1 MYKFR
6 NRRFIFRKT
15 VYTDVCKTFY
25 SIPVYTAFFLK
36 INPRVRNTKKTSK
49 IKNSSISVE
58 KVYFVGLYCIIIL
71 QCIVQKIAYN
81 ITVISLALL
90 YALHTFD
97 VTSYDN
103 SCSTTY
109 TVRAI
114 CETVMPETN
123 RYKWLTFIAC
133 ITPDTYVFV
142 VLEELK
148 HRL

>member
-1 MYKFR
+1 M
-6 NRRFIFRKT
+6 FIFRKT
-15 VYTDVCKTFY
+15 VYPDVCKTFY
-25 SIPVYTAFFLK
+25 SIPLYTAIF
-36 INPRVRNTKKTSK
+36 PQVRNTKKTSK

-71 QCIVQKIAYN
+71 QFMVQKIAYN

-90 YALHTFD
+90 YALHMFD

-114 CETVMPETN
+114 CETVMPKTN
-123 RYKWLTFIAC
+123 RYK
-133 ITPDTYVFV
+133 
-142 VLEELK
+142 
-148 HRL
+148 